1 MRGNGNKLEWLIAVL
16 AMGAFMYLPA
26 QSAQTPGDKAG
37 VRVIQPG
44 PRVARGQRTIAPF
57 QRDPVRLVKEFSLN
71 PATSNLAFDLIL
83 TVEQALGPG
92 AWEKLNDHQRSVV
105 KSAFEKTVKEV
116 LDEWDPADSGQIRV
130 VKSEIDGRVASVTVL
145 RELDLRRMR
154 LASRAGAWFITEH
167 EVVDDALPEFADAIQ
182 DALHPGS
189 GRGQV
194 YQMSDESAQKYLDNL
209 IARKGESP
217 ELLLLKYRVLVSRH
231 LDEANTKQPGK
242 NSETAAAKSNEAVK
256 KEDRGL
262 KILEEITRRW
272 PDFAPGHLALA
283 VDLLYAG
290 NDDSPINGM
299 SKDTERAVE
308 PLKRYIELVPYDPRP
323 WRDLAN
329 AYELL
334 EQPDKAEAAHHSAIE
349 RDPTYL
355 DHRAMLIDF
364 YLGYDQI
371 EKAVG
376 SFAEILK
383 LAADTDEAF
392 ESLDIEENIDSAY
405 ASALEELLLTYQ
417 KELDSSKAGLVLLAR
432 AQEGQNKTTE
442 ALKAMQRAVTIEAER
457 EDYQFLSQLYRQQRR
472 YTEALNAAN
481 QALRLDG
488 KFSMAFF
495 ERACSLT
502 QLGRK
507 REALAALKQM
517 LALDGDSSFDTDEP
531 DLQPL
536 ANMPELK
543 ALKEKLAE
551 KPKSGKP

>member
-1 MRGNGNKLEWLIAVL
+1 MRRNGKKLEWLIAVP
-16 AMGAFMYLPA
+16 AVIAFIYLTAPDGQA
-26 QSAQTPGDKAG
+26 QGDKG
-37 VRVIQPG
+37 GIRVLQPG
-44 PRVARGQRTIAPF
+44 PRVPKTQRTIAPF

-71 PATSNLAFDLIL
+71 PTTSILAFDLVL

-92 AWEKLNDHQRSVV
+92 AWEKLNDHQRAVV
-105 KSAFEKTVKEV
+105 KAAYDQTVKEV
-116 LDEWDPADSGQIRV
+116 LDEWDPGDSGQIRV
-130 VKSEIDGRVASVTVL
+130 LKSEIDGRLASVTVL
-145 RELDLRRMR
+145 RELDMRRMR
-154 LASRAGAWFITEH
+154 LASRSGAWFITEH

-182 DALHPGS
+182 GALHPGTS
-189 GRGQV
+189 RGHV
-194 YQMSDESAQKYLDNL
+194 YGMSDENARKYLDNL

-231 LDEANTKQPGK
+231 LEEMNTKQAGK
-242 NSETAAAKSNEAVK
+242 NHPGPTALKSKEGETKD
-256 KEDRGL
+256 DRGL

-283 VDLLYAG
+283 IDLLYAG
-290 NDDSPINGM
+290 NDDTATNGM

-334 EQPDKAEAAHHSAIE
+334 EKPNEAEAAHKSAIE

-371 EKAVG
+371 EKAVA

-383 LAADTDEAF
+383 LAADADEAF
-392 ESLDIEENIDSAY
+392 ESLDIEEGFDPDY

-417 KELDSSKAGLVLLAR
+417 KELESSKAGLVLLAR

-442 ALKAMQRAVTIEAER
+442 AVKSMQRAVAIEAER
-457 EDYQFLSQLYRQQRR
+457 EDYKFLSQLYRQQRR

-481 QALRLDG
+481 QALRLDA
-488 KFSMAFF
+488 KFTMAYF

-517 LALDGDSSFDTDEP
+517 MAIDGNSSFDPDEP

-536 ANMPELK
+536 
-543 ALKEKLAE
+543 
-551 KPKSGKP
+551 

>member
-1 MRGNGNKLEWLIAVL
+1 MRRNGKKLEWLVAVP
-16 AMGAFMYLPA
+16 AAVAFMYLTA
-26 QSAQTPGDKAG
+26 PGVQQQGDRGG
-37 VRVIQPG
+37 VRVLQPG
-44 PRVARGQRTIAPF
+44 PRVPKSQRTIAPF
-57 QRDPVRLVKEFSLN
+57 QRDPVRLVKEFSLS
-71 PATSNLAFDLIL
+71 PATSMLAFDLAL
-83 TVEQALGPG
+83 AVEQALGPG
-92 AWEKLNDHQRSVV
+92 AWEKLNDQQRAVV
-105 KSAFEKTVKEV
+105 KAAYEQTVKEV
-116 LDEWDPADSGQIRV
+116 LDEWDPGDSGQIRV
-130 VKSEIDGRVASVTVL
+130 LKSEIDGRLASVTVL
-145 RELDLRRMR
+145 RELDLRRIR
-154 LASRAGAWFITEH
+154 LASRSGAWFITEH

-182 DALHPGS
+182 GALHPGT

-194 YQMSDESAQKYLDNL
+194 YGMTDENAQKYLDNL

-231 LDEANTKQPGK
+231 LDEANAKQPGK
-242 NSETAAAKSNEAVK
+242 NPGPTAIKPMEGGTR
-256 KEDRGL
+256 EDRGL

-283 VDLLYAG
+283 IDLLYAG
-290 NDDSPINGM
+290 NDDSVINGM

-308 PLKRYIELVPYDPRP
+308 PLKRYIELVSYDPRP

-334 EQPDKAEAAHHSAIE
+334 EKPEEAEAAHLSAIE
-349 RDPTYL
+349 RDPSYL

-371 EKAVG
+371 DKAVA

-383 LAADTDEAF
+383 LAADADEAF
-392 ESLDIEENIDSAY
+392 ESLVSEEGFDPDY
-405 ASALEELLLTYQ
+405 ASALEELLLSYQ
-417 KELDSSKAGLVLLAR
+417 KQLESSKAGLVLLAR

-442 ALKAMQRAVTIEAER
+442 AVKSMQRAVAIEAER
-457 EDYQFLSQLYRQQRR
+457 EDYKFLSQLYRQQRR
-472 YTEALNAAN
+472 YLEALNAAN
-481 QALRLDG
+481 QALRLDS
-488 KFSMAFF
+488 KFTIAYF

-517 LALDGDSSFDTDEP
+517 MSLDVDSSFDPDEP

-551 KPKSGKP
+551 KSKSGKP

>member
-1 MRGNGNKLEWLIAVL
+1 MRGNGKKLEWLIAVP
-16 AMGAFMYLPA
+16 AVVAFMYLTAPDA
-26 QSAQTPGDKAG
+26 QAQGDKGG
-37 VRVIQPG
+37 VRAVQPG
-44 PRVARGQRTIAPF
+44 PRVPKVHRTIAPF
-57 QRDPVRLVKEFSLN
+57 QRDPIRLVKEFSLN
-71 PATSNLAFDLIL
+71 PTTSILAFDLAL
-83 TVEQALGPG
+83 TVEQSLGPG
-92 AWEKLNDHQRSVV
+92 AWEKLNENQRAAV
-105 KSAFEKTVKEV
+105 KTAYDKTVKEV
-116 LDEWDPADSGQIRV
+116 LDEWDPEDSGQIRV
-130 VKSEIDGRVASVTVL
+130 LKSEIDDRLASVTVL
-145 RELDLRRMR
+145 RELDMRRIR
-154 LASRAGAWFITEH
+154 LALRSGAWFITEH

-182 DALHPGS
+182 GALNPGT

-194 YQMSDESAQKYLDNL
+194 YGMPDESAQKYLDNL

-231 LDEANTKQPGK
+231 LDEANAKQGK
-242 NSETAAAKSNEAVK
+242 NPGLAAVK
-256 KEDRGL
+256 PKEGESREDRGL

-283 VDLLYAG
+283 IDLLYAG
-290 NDDSPINGM
+290 NDDSSINGM

-308 PLKRYIELVPYDPRP
+308 PLKRYIELVSYDPRP

-334 EQPDKAEAAHHSAIE
+334 EKPDEAEAAHLSAIE
-349 RDPTYL
+349 RDPAFL

-371 EKAVG
+371 EKAIE
-376 SFAEILK
+376 SFAQILK
-383 LAADTDEAF
+383 LAGDADEAF
-392 ESLDIEENIDSAY
+392 ESLDIEEGFDPDY
-405 ASALEELLLTYQ
+405 ASALEELLLAYQ
-417 KELDSSKAGLVLLAR
+417 KELETSKAGLVLLAR

-442 ALKAMQRAVTIEAER
+442 AVKSMQRAVAIDAER
-457 EDYQFLSQLYRQQRR
+457 EDYKFLSQLYRQQRR
-472 YTEALNAAN
+472 YSEALNAAN
-481 QALRLDG
+481 QAIKLDVN
-488 KFSMAFF
+488 FAVAYF

-517 LALDGDSSFDTDEP
+517 MTLDGDSSIDLDEP

-551 KPKSGKP
+551 KSKSGKP